1 MIDGVKASLIQALSS
16 RRREI
21 RQRWDMLLRL
31 ERIETPLANPDVLVH
46 MIDWTLDKIFDEL
59 RGRKAFISGEPT
71 SSVAALRAVCRCGK
85 NPFLGHF
92 LAGEQAVLEAL
103 VLTQSG
109 DASPD
114 PAHRGNAVAELYLA
128 INAIARSEIESLC
141 SLCKNRPLSK
151 RQFRTVFDHIE
162 IRLEPSKSQK
172 DADVRG
178 TPTATHPQAGGRHD

>member
-31 ERIETPLANPDVLVH
+31 ERTETPLANPDVLVH

-59 RGRKAFISGEPT
+59 RARKACTCGEPT
-71 SSVAALRAVCRCGK
+71 SSVAALRAGCQCGK

-109 DASPD
+109 DATID

-128 INAIARSEIESLC
+128 INAIARGEIESLC
-141 SLCKNRPLSK
+141 SLCKNRLRSK
-151 RQFRTVFDHIE
+151 RQSRTALNHVE
-162 IRLEPSKSQK
+162 IGGEPSKWQR

-178 TPTATHPQAGGRHD
+178 TSRATHPQAGGRHD